1 MPDQPVIW
9 GISRSLADSPAPA
22 LSCGYAAHGGPAN
35 VLLSS
40 RTRVRVAVGA
50 QVRRGVAPRRV
61 SLGAKLGAKV
71 LRSRHV
77 RDECSAPWARCGR
90 DLLGRREEPVHGFGL
105 ARVRP
110 RREADPAESLLKLTP
125 RRRSVPTIWIRSARD
140 REVSRWGAVTPGTV
154 EETTAP
160 TGLIDTPALQHVFNA
175 FRTVIGVPGGQKLI
189 MSLIVRF
196 SADSGQA
203 TASE

>member
-1 MPDQPVIW
+1 MPGRRTRESALDTSPPANTSAAVSPMGERGGAAEPQPGTGRARCVPDQPVIW

-110 RREADPAESLLKLTP
+110 RREADPAESLLKPTP

-140 REVSRWGAVTPGTV
+140 REVSGWARSHR
-154 EETTAP
+154 
-160 TGLIDTPALQHVFNA
+160 GL
-175 FRTVIGVPGGQKLI
+175 
-189 MSLIVRF
+189 
-196 SADSGQA
+196 
-203 TASE
+203 